1 MSAEQEPQKP
11 PSLGSV
17 YDAIATVRTD
27 VAVIKDQLIDLADHE
42 HRIRNLESRMWA
54 AIGGF
59 GLLAAAAP
67 YLTKLIE

>member
-1 MSAEQEPQKP
+1 MAAETDPK
-11 PSLGSV
+11 PSLGAV

-27 VAVIKDQLIDLADHE
+27 VAVIKNQLVDLGDHE
-42 HRIRNLESRMWA
+42 RRIRALESRVWV

-67 YLTKLIE
+67 YLTKLIQ

>member
-1 MSAEQEPQKP
+1 MSDHQPPTKP

-27 VAVIKDQLIDLADHE
+27 VAVIKADLVDLADHE
-42 HRIRNLESRMWA
+42 HRIRKLESRMWV

-67 YLTKLIE
+67 YLTKLI